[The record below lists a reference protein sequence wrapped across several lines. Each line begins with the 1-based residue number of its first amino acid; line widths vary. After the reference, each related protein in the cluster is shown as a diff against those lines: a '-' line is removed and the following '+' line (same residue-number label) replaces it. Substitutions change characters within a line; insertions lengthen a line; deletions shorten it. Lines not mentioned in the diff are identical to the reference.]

1 MIEIYKKINQG
12 QQRTKQISMPL
23 SLEIISECG
32 EYGITG
38 WERLHIVDLLS
49 IIYCRRIRDGQRYLD
64 EQHKSRLRER
74 GIASIKKA
82 TEADFDNL

>member
-1 MIEIYKKINQG
+1 MIEVYKKINQG

-38 WERLHIVDLLS
+38 WERLHFADLLS
-49 IIYCRRIRDGQRYLD
+49 IIYSRRIRDGQRYLD
-64 EQHKSRLRER
+64 EQHQSRLRER
-74 GIASIKKA
+74 GIKSITKA
-82 TEADFDNL
+82 TEADFDSL

>member
-38 WERLHIVDLLS
+38 WERLHLADLLS
-49 IIYCRRIRDGQRYLD
+49 IIYYRRIRAGQQCLD
-64 EQHKSRLRER
+64 ERHKSRLRER
-74 GIASIKKA
+74 GIASSTKA